1 MDNFEK
7 NLEKYAELVVK
18 VGVNIQPGQVL
29 IVNAPIETAE
39 LTRRIVAKAYDA
51 GAKYVQVDWDD
62 ERITRIRYEKA
73 PTDSFGYY
81 PQWQAD
87 AMRPAC

>member
-29 IVNAPIETAE
+29 IVNAPS
-39 LTRRIVAKAYDA
+39 K
-51 GAKYVQVDWDD
+51 
-62 ERITRIRYEKA
+62 
-73 PTDSFGYY
+73 
-81 PQWQAD
+81 PQS
-87 AMRPAC
+87 